1 MFHDD
6 DDDRYDRYHNDDIDD
21 DTINDNNTGSVLGF
35 VIGFVLL
42 VVIISLL
49 GYLIWKQA
57 RREDNIQIQP
67 ESTKIKTI
75 KPISHQYG
83 TEGVFT
89 TESEVKPE
97 LCSICID
104 TYRDNDRI
112 FTLNCGHTYHK
123 ECISKWYEK
132 KNTCPYCIQNTI
144 ISVEV

>member
-1 MFHDD
+1 MFHD
-6 DDDRYDRYHNDDIDD
+6 DDDRYDRYHNHDIDD

-42 VVIISLL
+42 VVIFSLL
-49 GYLIWKQA
+49 AYLIWKQA

-67 ESTKIKTI
+67 ESTKIKPI

-97 LCSICID
+97 ICSICIE
-104 TYRDNDRI
+104 TYRENDLI
-112 FTLNCGHTYHK
+112 FTLKCGHTYHK
-123 ECISKWYEK
+123 ECISKWYDK
-132 KNTCPYCIQNTI
+132 KATCPYCVQN
-144 ISVEV
+144 SLEV